1 LSSIATFRS
10 FLLGGFECSTHR
22 RPDGHRLDLL
32 AATAHDALAE
42 ADYRELARHDIR
54 SARDGLRWH
63 LIETSP
69 GQYDWSSFLPLLR
82 AANSV
87 GTQVIWDL
95 CHYGWPD
102 DIDIWSPEF
111 VDRFARFSREVAR
124 LVQQETD
131 SAPLYC
137 PANEISYWAWAGG
150 AEGRIN
156 PCAFGRGTELKR
168 QLVRAAH

>member
-22 RPDGHRLDLL
+22 RPDGHCLDLL
-32 AATAHDALAE
+32 AATAHDLLAQ

-63 LIETSP
+63 LIETAP
-69 GQYDWSSFLPLLR
+69 GQYDWSSFLPLLN

-95 CHYGWPD
+95 CHYGWPPTRSRSGPGPAVTREGS
-102 DIDIWSPEF
+102 IP
-111 VDRFARFSREVAR
+111 AR
-124 LVQQETD
+124 
-131 SAPLYC
+131 SA
-137 PANEISYWAWAGG
+137 
-150 AEGRIN
+150 
-156 PCAFGRGTELKR
+156 
-168 QLVRAAH
+168 AAQSSNVS